1 MCYVMPTWRS
11 SLGLI
16 ANVIHQ
22 KQQVSNSSLRI
33 ILCLQSKLRVRLFTI
48 TSSRTLKKARALY
61 IWYNLFMICQ
71 HVNCMIIIIRWVRK
85 LICWCIYL
93 SNVKDCKWTKLY
105 INNLDLTLKIC
116 FVYIYIYIVNKLN
129 SNIFK
134 CLLTSSWIW
143 GSNTRLAWIY
153 VYVCVWIYRHN
164 AILYIY

>member
-1 MCYVMPTWRS
+1 MFPKLPRIIVWTDFVQTEEMKIFYMCYVMPMWRS

-33 ILCLQSKLRVRLFTI
+33 ILRLQSKLRVRLFTI
-48 TSSRTLKKARALY
+48 TSSKTLKKVRALY

-93 SNVKDCKWTKLY
+93 SNVKYCKWTKLY
-105 INNLDLTLKIC
+105 INNLDSTLKIC
-116 FVYIYIYIVNKLN
+116 FVYIYIYIY
-129 SNIFK
+129 
-134 CLLTSSWIW
+134 
-143 GSNTRLAWIY
+143 RLIEGMGCDSFI
-153 VYVCVWIYRHN
+153 VCGKRI
-164 AILYIY
+164 